1 MNGGRSEERHDTDRG
16 CGREQHIDRNL
27 PVEHNVTAILPGN
40 PVGGT
45 QIGSV
50 YAERRIYPEDGAVLA

>member
-1 MNGGRSEERHDTDRG
+1 MTVTEVVEENNILTD
-16 CGREQHIDRNL
+16 L

-50 YAERRIYPEDGAVLA
+50 DAE